1 MFKINAMI
9 KRLQFTQLTKN
20 ISQSKIVLVTG
31 PRRVGKRTAVT
42 FALQEIGEVALEF
55 NASNKK
61 VKKQFE
67 SVTLETIQA
76 AFQGSRFVVIHE
88 AQYLEKLQEMIE
100 LLLSGAIETT
110 LILCCSYEPAMDEL
124 LREVLQLQGL
134 ETTLLPTTFYELA
147 QKNTLPEEEK
157 LLEQR
162 LIYGNYPEVTE
173 DVEHAE
179 LVLREMVQEVIFTN
193 LGVTDRIN
201 KGDKLRRMLQIIA
214 FNIGEPISYNEIGE
228 KCDLDNETVE
238 RYVDL
243 LEKSFI
249 LIRMPSFYNEHRYE
263 LKKSHVIYFVDNGIR
278 NVLISN
284 FNPLFLRNDI
294 DQLWRNWLISERIKW
309 NKLNGKQADYRFWR
323 THTRQ
328 TMDFLEIQDGKI
340 AGYKTAWE
348 KKKKLKFPMS
358 FTEAYPEISTHTLN
372 RSTYWGFLTKK

>member
-1 MFKINAMI
+1 
-9 KRLQFTQLTKN
+9 
-20 ISQSKIVLVTG
+20 
-31 PRRVGKRTAVT
+31 VGKRTAVT

-67 SVTLETIQA
+67 SVTLQTIQA

-173 DVEHAE
+173 DVAHAE

-214 FNIGEPISYNEIGE
+214 FNIGEPISNNEIGE

-348 KKKKLKFPMS
+348 KKKKLKFPIS
-358 FTEAYPEISTHTLN
+358 FTAAYPEISTHTLN

>member
-1 MFKINAMI
+1 MI
-9 KRLQFTQLTKN
+9 TRIQFAKLKEN
-20 ISQSKIVLVTG
+20 ISQNKIILLTG
-31 PRRVGKRTAVT
+31 PRRVGKRTAVQN
-42 FALQEIGEVALEF
+42 ALSELKINAIEF
-55 NASNKK
+55 DASNKK

-67 SVTLETIQA
+67 SVNTTSLNEN
-76 AFQGSRFVVIHE
+76 FQGQRFVIIHE

-100 LLLSGAIETT
+100 IVLSGEINAT
-110 LILCCSYEPAMDEL
+110 LILCCSYEPLIDEL

-134 ETTLLPTTFYELA
+134 EMNILPTTFYELA

-157 LLEQR
+157 LLEKR

-173 DVEHAE
+173 NLEHAE
-179 LVLREMVQEVIFTN
+179 LMLREMVQEVIFTN

-201 KGDKLRRMLQIIA
+201 KGDKLLRMLQIIA

-249 LIRMPSFYNEHRYE
+249 LIRMPSFYNGQRYE

-309 NKLNGKQADYRFWR
+309 NKLNGKQVEYKFWR

-328 TMDFLEIQDGKI
+328 TMDFIEIQEGKI
-340 AGYKTAWE
+340 AAYKTSWE
-348 KKKKLKFPMS
+348 KKKKIKFPAS
-358 FTEAYPEISTHTLN
+358 FSEAYPSISTHTLN

>member
-1 MFKINAMI
+1 MITRIQYAKLKENIAQNKII
-9 KRLQFTQLTKN
+9 LL
-20 ISQSKIVLVTG
+20 TG
-31 PRRVGKRTAVT
+31 PRRVGKRTAVQI
-42 FALQEIGEVALEF
+42 ALNELNISAIEF
-55 NASNKK
+55 DASNKK
-61 VKKQFE
+61 AIKQFE
-67 SVTLETIQA
+67 EISAATLNEK
-76 AFQGSRFVVIHE
+76 FQGQRFVIIHE
-88 AQYLEKLQEMIE
+88 AQYLEKLQDMIE
-100 LLLSGAIETT
+100 ILLSGEIDAT
-110 LILCCSYEPAMDEL
+110 LILCCSYEPLIDEV

-134 ETTLLPTTFYELA
+134 EINILPTSFYELA
-147 QKNTLPEEEK
+147 QKYSLPEEEK
-157 LLEQR
+157 LLEKR
-162 LIYGNYPEVTE
+162 IIYGNYPEVTE
-173 DVEHAE
+173 DLEHAE
-179 LVLREMVQEVIFTN
+179 LTLREMVQEVIFTN

-201 KGDKLRRMLQIIA
+201 KGDKLMRMLQIIS

-249 LIRMPSFYNEHRYE
+249 LIRIPTFYNGQRYE

-309 NKLNGKQADYRFWR
+309 NKLNGRSATYKFWR

-328 TMDFLEIQDGKI
+328 TMDFLEIQADKI
-340 AGYKTAWE
+340 SAYKTSWE
-348 KKKKLKFPMS
+348 KKKKIKFPAS
-358 FTEAYPEISTHTLN
+358 FIEAYPTISTHTLN